1 MDEDELILRL
11 KGNDENAFRMVYKS
25 SYPMVAKYVVQNKGS
40 HEDAEDIFQEA
51 LIVVLKKLHEP
62 DFHFTAKLGTYLY
75 SVGKNM
81 WLYKLRGASKTD
93 SLNDDL
99 EIVDL
104 GVTEL
109 EDKKS
114 TDKKLEIIAE
124 KIHDLPEV
132 CRKLLIG
139 FYYKKISLKE
149 LAKELKLTEGFIR
162 VKKSRCMETFREIVK
177 GDLF

>member
-1 MDEDELILRL
+1 MGEDELILRL

-25 SYPMVAKYVVQNKGS
+25 SYPMVAKYIVQNKGS

-51 LIVVLKKLHEP
+51 LIVVLKKLNEP

-75 SVGKNM
+75 SVSKKM
-81 WLYKLRGASKTD
+81 WLYKLRGNRKTD
-93 SLNDDL
+93 SLVDDL
-99 EIVDL
+99 EVVDL
-104 GVTEL
+104 SAFEL
-109 EDKKS
+109 DQKKD
-114 TDKKLEIIAE
+114 TDKNLDLISE
-124 KIHDLPEV
+124 KIHELPEG
-132 CRKLLIG
+132 CRKILIG
-139 FYYKKISLKE
+139 FYYKKTPLKD